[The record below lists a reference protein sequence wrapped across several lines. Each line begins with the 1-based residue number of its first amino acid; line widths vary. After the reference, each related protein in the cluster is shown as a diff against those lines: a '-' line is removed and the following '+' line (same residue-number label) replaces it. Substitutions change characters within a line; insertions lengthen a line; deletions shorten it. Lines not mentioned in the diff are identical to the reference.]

1 MTSLAETGARDNAI
15 NAPDAARLLPVRV
28 WLFAVAALVFAMVV
42 VGGATRLTGSG
53 LSITEWR
60 PILGAIPPM
69 SDAAWQ
75 NAFEK
80 YQQIPQYRQVNAG
93 MSLEAFKAI
102 YWWEWTH
109 RLLGRLI
116 GFVFLIPFAVFLAR
130 GAIPRRFVAP
140 VAALFVL
147 GAAQGALGWF
157 MVMSGLSERVSV
169 SQYRLAAHL
178 ALAVAIGGYAFWL
191 GLLMRAMNRNGR
203 HCEPRLG
210 GRGKL
215 REAIH
220 DLIADFPGSPR
231 RQKPPRDDDLSSDA
245 PAMRATSDRDA
256 ARSSSAAK
264 IGAGVLSG
272 LIYLQIVAGAF
283 VAGLHGGLASNTWP
297 LMNGEI
303 LPPGLDVL
311 SPWWLNLFENP
322 LAAQFAHRALAYAI
336 AIFAAVFAIWA
347 WRSARAMRLPLLALN
362 AAILAQI
369 ALGVAT
375 VIYGVPLG
383 IALAHQANAILL
395 FALALWT
402 LRRAYA
408 AESA

>member
-1 MTSLAETGARDNAI
+1 MTSLANTAAPGEATRSPGAAQI
-15 NAPDAARLLPVRV
+15 SAVRI

-53 LSITEWR
+53 LSITEWQ
-60 PILGAIPPM
+60 PILGAIPPL

-75 NAFEK
+75 DAFEK
-80 YQQIPQYRQVNAG
+80 YRQIPQYRHVNAG

-109 RLLGRLI
+109 RLLGRII
-116 GFVFLIPFAVFLAR
+116 GFVFLIPFAIFLAR
-130 GAIPRRFVAP
+130 GAIPRRFVTP

-191 GLLMRAMNRNGR
+191 GLSMRAASA
-203 HCEPRLG
+203 PSDTA
-210 GRGKL
+210 RG
-215 REAIH
+215 
-220 DLIADFPGSPR
+220 
-231 RQKPPRDDDLSSDA
+231 
-245 PAMRATSDRDA
+245 
-256 ARSSSAAK
+256 SAAANVA
-264 IGAGVLSG
+264 AGLLAG

-297 LMNGEI
+297 LMNGEV
-303 LPPGLDVL
+303 LPPGLDAL

-336 AIFAAVFAIWA
+336 AIFAVVFAIAA
-347 WRSARAMRLPLLALN
+347 WRSEKANAARLPLLALN

-369 ALGVAT
+369 ALGVLT
-375 VIYGVPLG
+375 VVYGVPLG
-383 IALAHQANAILL
+383 AALAHQANAILV

-402 LRRAYA
+402 LRRAI
-408 AESA
+408 AEAPALRRGVPTPPGKGRPSEPSPRRG

>member
-1 MTSLAETGARDNAI
+1 MTSLAKTAACDNAKS
-15 NAPDAARLLPVRV
+15 APVAARLLKVRA
-28 WLFAVAALVFAMVV
+28 WLFIVATLVFAMVI

-53 LSITEWR
+53 LSITEWQ
-60 PILGAIPPM
+60 PILGAVPPM
-69 SDAAWQ
+69 SDAAWRD
-75 NAFEK
+75 AFEK
-80 YQQIPQYRQVNAG
+80 YKQIPQYRHVNAG
-93 MSLEAFKAI
+93 MSLDAFKAI

-109 RLLGRLI
+109 RVLGRLI
-116 GFVFLIPFAVFLAR
+116 GFAFLIPFAIFLAR

-140 VAALFVL
+140 VAALFIL

-191 GLLMRAMNRNGR
+191 GLSM
-203 HCEPRLG
+203 
-210 GRGKL
+210 
-215 REAIH
+215 
-220 DLIADFPGSPR
+220 
-231 RQKPPRDDDLSSDA
+231 DA
-245 PAMRATSDRDA
+245 PSGAGA
-256 ARSSSAAK
+256 ARSSPAVK
-264 IGAGVLSG
+264 IGAGLLAG
-272 LIYLQIVAGAF
+272 LLYLQIVAGAF

-303 LPPGLDVL
+303 LPPGLDAL

-336 AIFAAVFAIWA
+336 AIFAAALA
-347 WRSARAMRLPLLALN
+347 LALWRPARALRLPLLAFN

-369 ALGVAT
+369 AIGVAT
-375 VIYGVPLG
+375 VVYGVPLG
-383 IALAHQANAILL
+383 IALAHQANAILV

-408 AESA
+408 AASA